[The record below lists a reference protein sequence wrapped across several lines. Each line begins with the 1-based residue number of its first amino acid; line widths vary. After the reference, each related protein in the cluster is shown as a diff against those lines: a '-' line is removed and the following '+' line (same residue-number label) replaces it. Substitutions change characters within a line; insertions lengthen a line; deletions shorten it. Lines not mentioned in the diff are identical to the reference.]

1 MLFRSSQQSRSVFRL
16 KHRKFE
22 HAGWMFPMKFWL
34 RNSCSADVNNLV
46 NFAHLEFKVAIFSV
60 MSSPMKWPFLIKVK
74 PVFSNA
80 SKSASRSDISSCSNL
95 LNKRL
100 RINSFRLLERE
111 IFSYLCLEWMVTAS
125 WRFSLSSGA
134 DIRAKN
140 SEAHAISSL
149 QKRFERRFN
158 LNLEILCFVEQDKH
172 DRTNWKKKWR

>member
-22 HAGWMFPMKFWL
+22 HVGWLFPWNYDSETPALLM
-34 RNSCSADVNNLV
+34 V
-46 NFAHLEFKVAIFSV
+46 NFAYLEFKVAIFSV

-149 QKRFERRFN
+149 QEGEDKRFERRFSS
-158 LNLEILCFVEQDKH
+158 EGILVNK
-172 DRTNWKKKWR
+172 

>member
-1 MLFRSSQQSRSVFRL
+1 MTLITQNECRL
-16 KHRKFE
+16 DVPLKL
-22 HAGWMFPMKFWL
+22 WP
-34 RNSCSADVNNLV
+34 RNSCSADVNN
-46 NFAHLEFKVAIFSV
+46 FAYLEFKVAIFSV

-111 IFSYLCLEWMVTAS
+111 IFSHLCLEWMVTAS

-149 QKRFERRFN
+149 KKEEEKRFERRFSSEGSLVKYIN
-158 LNLEILCFVEQDKH
+158 
-172 DRTNWKKKWR
+172 